1 MGQML
6 AGWYLTVHSEKSPR
20 MCGAEHGISS
30 VTAERMISHLGSAAG
45 MQGSGVAL
53 QGVVKPC
60 GNSAQAGI
68 TLHHLMQMH
77 KTQNCLQVET
87 CHWFV

>member
-1 MGQML
+1 
-6 AGWYLTVHSEKSPR
+6 

-30 VTAERMISHLGSAAG
+30 VTAEHMISHLGSAAG

-60 GNSAQAGI
+60 GNSA
-68 TLHHLMQMH
+68 
-77 KTQNCLQVET
+77 
-87 CHWFV
+87 